1 MAHVILADK
10 TIREILYKNQYI
22 CRLLKQEETRE
33 LQLKREQVFIEKE
46 LRKFEQDLQKSRPK
60 FCGLCSRKNIASSDD
75 ENFWR
80 TSSRIKVKLGDKL
93 NI

>member
-1 MAHVILADK
+1 M
-10 TIREILYKNQYI
+10 T
-22 CRLLKQEETRE
+22 E
-33 LQLKREQVFIEKE
+33 LQLKREQAFIERE

-80 TSSRIKVKLGDKL
+80 TSSRVKVKLDDKL
-93 NI
+93 DFFITMYHYFQCACKYIS